1 MDKKK
6 ADLDKEQ
13 IVVLKYQKENTNIEK
28 NKGFSKY
35 LALNDFNHP

>member
-28 NKGFSKY
+28 NKEFSK
-35 LALNDFNHP
+35 